1 MPVGD
6 YLIWMMMRIC
16 MANSRIRMANIGLE
30 VAHKDRNK
38 GMGIAMY
45 NSLQKGLVV
54 R

>member
-1 MPVGD
+1 VPVGD

-16 MANSRIRMANIGLE
+16 MVNSRIRMANIGPK
-30 VAHKDRNK
+30 VAHKDRK